1 MKKILLASTAL
12 VAFAGAAAAEVSLSG
27 TGIISIIGGDG
38 QSNGNDSA
46 RFLTSADVGFTM
58 TGETDGGLAFG
69 AYIELDEA
77 DKASNSNESVWV
89 SGAFGKVTFGDTNS
103 AIDQVMAETT
113 QGANLTDEYTIHAG
127 AFANFLDE
135 SVDNTVM
142 RYDYAMGDFALAASL
157 EVSEDDSKDIGWSV
171 GAAYN
176 MAITGGSVTLSAGYQ
191 VASDYAGVGANHSR
205 VNNNAAI
212 VPGAVAD
219 AKVAAIGASVKLD
232 NGLGMS
238 AQYATIENFNGAG
251 NDADQWGIGAS
262 YTTGAITLGASYGE
276 IDADLAAAD
285 IESYAVGASYAL
297 GGGTNLFAG
306 MISEKVGGGDSL
318 ELYQAG
324 VILKF

>member
-27 TGIISIIGGDG
+27 VGVISIIGGDG
-38 QSNGNDSA
+38 QANGDHA
-46 RFLTSADVGFTM
+46 RFLTLADVGFTM

-77 DKASNSNESVWV
+77 ALTKNKNEAVWV

-113 QGANLTDEYTIHAG
+113 QGASLTDEYTIHAG

-135 SVDNTVM
+135 SVDNTIM
-142 RYDYAMGDFALAASL
+142 RYDYAMGDIVLAASL
-157 EVSEDDSKDIGWSV
+157 EVDENDVKDIGWSI

-191 VASDYAGVGANHSR
+191 VASDYEGVGANHSG
-205 VNNNAAI
+205 VNPDNGTIVAGAA
-212 VPGAVAD
+212 AD

-232 NGLGMS
+232 NGLGMT

-262 YTTGAITLGASYGE
+262 YTTGAITVGASYGE
-276 IDADLAAAD
+276 IDADVNAAD
-285 IESYAVGASYAL
+285 VESYGIGASYAL

-306 MISEKVGGGDSL
+306 MVSEKFNGGASL
-318 ELYQAG
+318 EKYQAG
-324 VILKF
+324 IILKF